1 MKNIPT
7 DNTLRRHHNTELYRN
22 TEIFEEMTEV
32 KKFNNRI
39 PIVSN
44 PAPCNYYQCHA
55 LIVVA
60 AVILIATA
68 VIIL

>member
-39 PIVSN
+39 PIVTN
-44 PAPCNYYQCHA
+44 PAPDTRVYTA
-55 LIVVA
+55 LIVIAV
-60 AVILIATA
+60 VILIATA

>member
-22 TEIFEEMTEV
+22 AEIFEEMTEV

-44 PAPCNYYQCHA
+44 PAPCSSVYAA